1 MLFQRFP
8 IRYRH
13 PDRTPIQLFLTEDRL
28 LISCNFQFSD
38 KALYLRPD
46 GCDQTYAE
54 LIAEGI
60 RMFWSGEYLLPLAEK
75 LQPVTVEV
83 LITSKPLHRAVPIR
97 LRHMLF
103 MPAHVRSPWYRHFWG
118 LIRTGQIESIGTN
131 WSREQPGAMIL
142 PYLQDPEQVRRI
154 AAHEAGHL
162 FGLGDAYGAIYR
174 FYDAAPGTEW
184 FMMNGNWAVQSTE
197 ILMMLRA
204 HMTNR
209 MQFFPR
215 HFQWTRFRTGFIAD
229 IRLRLADAERRIEA
243 HSQERRARNSAL
255 QPAPTAAEEPSIMI
269 EPAASGEPTLMVEPA
284 TPGELDIHA
293 EPNKPAVV
301 EHAPAVDNEREES
314 TAEPLSMPA
323 APPSDQSLQYARQQP
338 AGPTVPADGRAAE
351 ERPDEGPSDPVSPG
365 RSST

>member
-1 MLFQRFP
+1 MDASQTTAPDDRRRPLGNGACFLYNRDEVVLLDLVKSRTAAARAQSRPVIWRARRLPCCSSGFRSGTG
-8 IRYRH
+8 IRIE
-13 PDRTPIQLFLTEDRL
+13 PPSSFFLTEDRL
-28 LISCNFQFSD
+28 LISCNFHFSD
-38 KALYLRPD
+38 KALCLRPD

-54 LIAEGI
+54 LITEGI
-60 RMFWSGEYLLPLAEK
+60 RMFWSGEYLLPLPEK

-83 LITSKPLHRAVPIR
+83 LITSKPQHRAVPIR

-215 HFQWTRFRTGFIAD
+215 HFQWTRFRAGFIAD

-243 HSQERRARNSAL
+243 YSQERRARNPAL
-255 QPAPTAAEEPSIMI
+255 QPAPTAAEEPTIMI
-269 EPAASGEPTLMVEPA
+269 ERR
-284 TPGELDIHA
+284 H
-293 EPNKPAVV
+293 
-301 EHAPAVDNEREES
+301 REN
-314 TAEPLSMPA
+314 
-323 APPSDQSLQYARQQP
+323 R
-338 AGPTVPADGRAAE
+338 R
-351 ERPDEGPSDPVSPG
+351 
-365 RSST
+365 